1 MIPWIPWILGFLDS
15 WIPGF
20 RIPGSQITE
29 FFDYRIPYSRI
40 ARLLNS
46 WIHVFRIPRLPN
58 SWISGFLDSQIFR
71 LSCIPPP
78 LFYCFFSLQI
88 IEEACKKKL
97 RKKHFVIW
105 YFLYTKIMSV
115 QLNNEKII
123 IVDFERVDD
132 FLHKRKKQT
141 NKLFLVI
148 KYIK

>member
-29 FFDYRIPYSRI
+29 FFDSRIP
-40 ARLLNS
+40 
-46 WIHVFRIPRLPN
+46 
-58 SWISGFLDSQIFR
+58 DSQITEFLDFWIPGFPDFQIVLYPTPSFLLFF
-71 LSCIPPP
+71 LS
-78 LFYCFFSLQI
+78 QI

-123 IVDFERVDD
+123 IVDFERVEMTSCI
-132 FLHKRKKQT
+132 KE
-141 NKLFLVI
+141 NK
-148 KYIK
+148 

>member
-1 MIPWIPWILGFLDS
+1 MLMMELWMSEDSLDSLSPGFLDS

-20 RIPGSQITE
+20 
-29 FFDYRIPYSRI
+29 
-40 ARLLNS
+40 LNS
-46 WIHVFRIPRLPN
+46 HIP
-58 SWISGFLDSQIFR
+58 DSQF
-71 LSCIPPP
+71 PG
-78 LFYCFFSLQI
+78 FYCFFSLQI

-132 FLHKRKKQT
+132 FLHKRKQT

-148 KYIK
+148 KAKLYIPSTLNIALLQWHTHLNVCAVK

>member
-1 MIPWIPWILGFLDS
+1 MIMLMMESWMSEDSLDSLDSRILGFMDS
-15 WIPGF
+15 LIPGF
-20 RIPGSQITE
+20 LSSRIPE
-29 FFDYRIPYSRI
+29 F
-40 ARLLNS
+40 LNS
-46 WIHVFRIPRLPN
+46 HIP
-58 SWISGFLDSQIFR
+58 DSQF
-71 LSCIPPP
+71 PG
-78 LFYCFFSLQI
+78 FYCFFSLQI

-115 QLNNEKII
+115 QLNNEIII
-123 IVDFERVDD
+123 IVDYERVDD

>member
-1 MIPWIPWILGFLDS
+1 
-15 WIPGF
+15 
-20 RIPGSQITE
+20 
-29 FFDYRIPYSRI
+29 
-40 ARLLNS
+40 
-46 WIHVFRIPRLPN
+46 
-58 SWISGFLDSQIFR
+58 
-71 LSCIPPP
+71 
-78 LFYCFFSLQI
+78 LQI